1 MISNN
6 VFERYEIKYLVT
18 NRQRRIIM
26 EAMQSR
32 MKPDD
37 YGKSTICNI
46 YYDTPDYYLIRRS
59 LEKPVYK
66 EKLRVRSYYI
76 IFLIS
81 RLYNQ
86 TETAVLRSFKEKNIV
101 QLISERYT
109 RPWKRNE
116 MENRGQYPTNFG
128 KKSRIRYR
136 RPKDAILNGNIRI
149 DLDRVERDWILE
161 RCYRVS
167 STFCGLVA
175 NHYPQLSEINSL
187 RLAYGE
193 PPPSKR
199 EAISGS
205 LFEGAVSEAD

>member
-1 MISNN
+1 MVNVKKKQGGNEIMISNN

-109 RPWKRNE
+109 
-116 MENRGQYPTNFG
+116 TA
-128 KKSRIRYR
+128 R
-136 RPKDAILNGNIRI
+136 RLHVTTC
-149 DLDRVERDWILE
+149 LW
-161 RCYRVS
+161 S
-167 STFCGLVA
+167 
-175 NHYPQLSEINSL
+175 
-187 RLAYGE
+187 
-193 PPPSKR
+193 
-199 EAISGS
+199 
-205 LFEGAVSEAD
+205 